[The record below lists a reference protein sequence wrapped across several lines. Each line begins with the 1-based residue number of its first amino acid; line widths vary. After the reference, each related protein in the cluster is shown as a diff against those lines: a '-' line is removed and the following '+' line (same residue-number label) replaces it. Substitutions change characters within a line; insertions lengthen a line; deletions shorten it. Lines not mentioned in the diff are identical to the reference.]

1 MLTFIMMKM
10 KITVRENEFPVEL
23 QDVVSVNEVISSA
36 SEEACAKGL
45 LNIISVEADNGNYL
59 TLVVGGDE
67 TVLGFNYGH
76 QDPPYYVSKGKDEG
90 DEPMMTAYIAFRHH
104 TEFPG
109 KRVLPIQEGMLAVH
123 EFCETGE
130 LPRCIEWTEV

>member
-1 MLTFIMMKM
+1 MMKV
-10 KITVRENEFPVEL
+10 KITFHENKPPVEL
-23 QDVVSVNEVISSA
+23 QDVVSVNEVVSSA
-36 SEEACAKGL
+36 SEEARAKGL

-76 QDPPYYVSKGKDEG
+76 QDPPYYASKGKDES
-90 DEPMMTAYIAFRHH
+90 DEPMMTAYVAFRHH
-104 TEFPG
+104 TEFP
-109 KRVLPIQEGMLAVH
+109 REWVLPMQEGMLAVQ

-130 LPRCIEWTEV
+130 LQGASSGQRCES

>member
-1 MLTFIMMKM
+1 MKM
-10 KITVRENEFPVEL
+10 KITVYEDKPSIEI
-23 QDVVSVNEVISSA
+23 QDIASVNEVISSA
-36 SEEACAKGL
+36 SEEAHAKGL
-45 LNIISVEADNGNYL
+45 LNVIFVEADNGNYL

-76 QDPPYYVSKGKDEG
+76 LDPPYYASKGNNEN
-90 DEPMMTAYIAFRHH
+90 DEPVMTAYVSLRHH

-109 KRVLPIQEGMLAVH
+109 KWVLSMQEGMLAVQ

-130 LPRCIEWTEV
+130 LPKCIKWTEV